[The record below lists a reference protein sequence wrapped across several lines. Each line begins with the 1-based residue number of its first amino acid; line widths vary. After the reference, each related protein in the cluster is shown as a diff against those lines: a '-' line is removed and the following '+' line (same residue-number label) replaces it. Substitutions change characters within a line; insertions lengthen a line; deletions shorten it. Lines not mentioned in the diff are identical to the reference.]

1 MWPFTGLKYPPIVLY
16 FNDAWLMSFANP
28 YIWRCSTKEVLVPLH
43 QRNIG
48 IHHCDIGCGT
58 GYYLVHHQPPSPKTT
73 ITLLDLESAPLSTTE
88 TRLHRF
94 HPTVKVYPHQCD
106 ILSGEPIPP
115 PPRSSECTA
124 YDSISLTYLLHTL
137 PAPPEEKVKVFAKA
151 KAAIKPSGV
160 VFGATVLG
168 HGPWHSWAGRILL
181 KVLNWEKRLSN
192 TGDSAK
198 VLIQGLRDN
207 FNDVK
212 VDVVGS
218 ILVFEA
224 KQPKW

>member
-16 FNDAWLMSFANP
+16 FYDAWLMSFANP
-28 YIWRCSTKEVLVPLH
+28 YIWRCSTQEVLVPLH

-58 GYYLVHHQPPSPKTT
+58 GYYLTRHQPASPKTT
-73 ITLLDLESAPLSTTE
+73 LTLLDLESSPLSTTQ
-88 TRLHRF
+88 TRLHQS
-94 HPTVKVYPHQCD
+94 HPAVEIHPYRHD
-106 ILSGEPIPP
+106 ILSDEPIPP
-115 PPRSSECTA
+115 PPHFSEGRA

-137 PAPPEEKVKVFAKA
+137 PVPPQEKVKVFAKA
-151 KAAIKPSGV
+151 KAAVKSSGV
-160 VFGATVLG
+160 VFGATILG
-168 HGPWHSWAGRILL
+168 RGPWHNWASRILL
-181 KVLNWEKRLSN
+181 NVLNWERRLSN
-192 TGDSAK
+192 MDDGVD

-207 FNDVK
+207 FKDVK

-224 KQPKW
+224 KQPK